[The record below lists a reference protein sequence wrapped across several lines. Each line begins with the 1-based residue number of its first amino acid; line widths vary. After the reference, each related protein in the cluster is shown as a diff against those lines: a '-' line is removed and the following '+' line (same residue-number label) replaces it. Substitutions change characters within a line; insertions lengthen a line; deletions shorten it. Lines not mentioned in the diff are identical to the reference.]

1 MAELD
6 NGKPAGPAP
15 AAAPQQPKKRKA
27 SKRKARA
34 TRAKAAAPKKP
45 APRSATEPTAARA
58 AKLAL
63 NLVEF
68 EKTTFA
74 SATSLM
80 QSLNDRSEKAIR
92 HAVSSA
98 KWMPKE
104 GQKLIEEWQRTLRHS
119 LKDFSKSVDKSFDLM
134 SKYLARLQV
143 ETAKKEP

>member
-1 MAELD
+1 MAEPEPSD
-6 NGKPAGPAP
+6 VAEPAP
-15 AAAPQQPKKRKA
+15 TVPPKQPKRRKTGKGKSRA
-27 SKRKARA
+27 AR
-34 TRAKAAAPKKP
+34 TKTSTKKP
-45 APRSATEPTAARA
+45 VPRPTAEPTGARA

-92 HAVSSA
+92 HAISSS

-104 GQKLIEEWQRTLRHS
+104 GQKLVEEWQRTLRHS

-134 SKYLARLQV
+134 SRYIARLQA
-143 ETAKKEP
+143 EAAKKER